1 MRGAVVAVLAVV
13 VLSAAACDR
22 DETGARSNGVLQLTP
37 VADVAAPSALAVRA
51 GDSTLYVAE
60 QDGQV
65 LAVRD
70 GVTDPKP
77 VLDIIGRV
85 TVDRREQGLLGL
97 AFSPDGS
104 KLYVHYTDRTNDG
117 AVQIDEYGMDG
128 NIADR
133 SSRRSVLSV
142 EKPQPNHNG
151 GQLAF
156 GPDGL
161 LYIGLGDGGGQA
173 DRSRGH
179 PPGGN
184 GQSLDTLLGKV
195 LRIDPTASGDDAYAV
210 PSDNPFAAGGGRPEI
225 WAYGLRNPWRFSFD
239 RETGD
244 LWIGDV
250 GQSAWEEIDYMP
262 AGSGA
267 GANYGWARLEGSRPF
282 DGEAPPDAVPPIFE
296 YPNPD
301 DGCAVIGG
309 FVYRG
314 TRIPSLVGA
323 YLFSDFCEGQ
333 LRVLRRE
340 SGDVAVERLFE
351 LSAANVAAFGQ
362 DNDGEIFVLSQGD
375 GLLRLDPA

>member
-1 MRGAVVAVLAVV
+1 MRGTVVAVLAAVA
-13 VLSAAACDR
+13 LSAAACDR
-22 DETGARSNGVLQLTP
+22 DRTGARSNGVLQLTP
-37 VADVAAPSALAVRA
+37 VADIEAPTAMAARA

-60 QDGQV
+60 QNGRV
-65 LAVRD
+65 VAVRD
-70 GVTDPKP
+70 GVIDSKP
-77 VLDIIGRV
+77 VLDIEKRV
-85 TVDRREQGLLGL
+85 ETARREEGLLGL

-104 KLYVHYTDRTNDG
+104 KLYVHYTFRNND
-117 AVQIDEYGMDG
+117 VQIDEYEMDG
-128 NIADR
+128 SIADP
-133 SSRRSVLSV
+133 SSRRPILTVD
-142 EKPQPNHNG
+142 KPQPNHNG

-179 PPGGN
+179 APGGN
-184 GQSLDTLLGKV
+184 GQSLDTLLGKLV
-195 LRIDPTASGDDAYAV
+195 RIDPTASGDGPYTI
-210 PSDNPFAAGGGRPEI
+210 PPDNPFAGGGGRPEI

-250 GQSAWEEIDYMP
+250 GQSAWEEIDFMS
-262 AGSGA
+262 AGEGA

-282 DGEAPPDAVPPIFE
+282 DGEAPPEAVPPIFE
-296 YPNPD
+296 YPNPG

-314 TRIPSLVGA
+314 HRIPDLVGA

-340 SGDVAVERLFE
+340 NGEVAVEWLFD
-351 LSAANVAAFGQ
+351 LSAASVAAFGQ

-375 GLLRLDPA
+375 GLLRLDPV